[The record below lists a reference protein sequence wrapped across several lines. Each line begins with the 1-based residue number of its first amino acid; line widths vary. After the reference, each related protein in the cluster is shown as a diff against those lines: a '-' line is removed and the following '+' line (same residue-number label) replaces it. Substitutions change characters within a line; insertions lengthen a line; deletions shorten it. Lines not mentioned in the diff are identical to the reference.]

1 MHSDEQSSDGA
12 NTNKRATVLLL
23 MLCTVMFS
31 HVVMAMAFF
40 GKTPDFLQRETSM
53 MLDSDRQEQLEHLL
67 IHDCGSCHGLTLA
80 GGLGSP
86 LTVTAL
92 HDKSE
97 SYLFTA
103 IREGIPGTPM
113 PSWAPLL
120 SDRDIEWLVARLL
133 KGERP

>member
-1 MHSDEQSSDGA
+1 MRSVKQQGDSNARKQVI
-12 NTNKRATVLLL
+12 VLLL
-23 MLCTVMFS
+23 FLGAVLFNP
-31 HVVMAMAFF
+31 VVLARAFF
-40 GKTPDFLQRETSM
+40 GGAPGFLSIKAPA
-53 MLDSDRQEQLEHLL
+53 MLDSNRQDQLEHLL
-67 IHDCGSCHGLTLA
+67 IHDCGSCHGITLA

-86 LTVTAL
+86 LTVSAL

-120 SDRDIEWLVARLL
+120 SDKDIEWLVARLL